1 MQNEVADS
9 PPGDA
14 TLTEDLD
21 RFKKARLVLETWAEL
36 ATVDGVELQ
45 DGRMIRGAT
54 VRLMRT
60 SMCSSA
66 VSSHV
71 SDPMNI

>member
-21 RFKKARLVLETWAEL
+21 RFKEEGYFHYYMGFYMGFAF
-36 ATVDGVELQ
+36 
-45 DGRMIRGAT
+45 
-54 VRLMRT
+54 
-60 SMCSSA
+60 
-66 VSSHV
+66 
-71 SDPMNI
+71 N